1 MVVANQ
7 LSYGAQPC
15 VIHPEVWDL
24 CSTHLRGLHVELAW
38 KPSQKNDCWAAYVPQ
53 DSSKIQHK
61 QLVQK
66 NERVG
71 LSNINSLMFLLLIQN
86 LSAPIGKPDFE
97 ASESYKISPKSIES
111 HSKFQMQHCP
121 TSILGCCYTRVKPVY
136 DSLKSG
142 PNKLKST
149 DPTGQR
155 KSIAREPCGECRSE
169 MVKRRIFW
177 RFLMVSG
184 WPVLAGIFKT
194 SEFGQ
199 LRNQFRHPNIWVKFY
214 ISVHSIFTCIFIYP
228 ILLCFYLF
236 TSIYL
241 FVLSILCL
249 YAYIV
254 CALWPDQTGSNMA
267 SRFSGQVTLGLLY
280 LIGAA

>member
-1 MVVANQ
+1 M
-7 LSYGAQPC
+7 
-15 VIHPEVWDL
+15 
-24 CSTHLRGLHVELAW
+24 
-38 KPSQKNDCWAAYVPQ
+38 
-53 DSSKIQHK
+53 
-61 QLVQK
+61 
-66 NERVG
+66 
-71 LSNINSLMFLLLIQN
+71 
-86 LSAPIGKPDFE
+86 
-97 ASESYKISPKSIES
+97 
-111 HSKFQMQHCP
+111 
-121 TSILGCCYTRVKPVY
+121 Y

-149 DPTGQR
+149 DPTGQC

-199 LRNQFRHPNIWVKFY
+199 LRSQFRHPNIWVKFY

-249 YAYIV
+249 YMRILCVLCGQIRQGAT
-254 CALWPDQTGSNMA
+254 CFPDFQD
-267 SRFSGQVTLGLLY
+267 R
-280 LIGAA
+280 